1 MTIYRGLGGL
11 HLSLRRLYI
20 IVVID
25 CGVWHLEDNDGKIY
39 RKTTVPESFF
49 NKAWGRQLY
58 LKVTLA
64 QVFSYEFCKI
74 SKNTFFTEHLWATAS
89 KATIKSSS
97 WNFFF
102 FLGGGRGGMRLCYI
116 FFAATMSSISLIIL
130 FFLKMLKKK
139 FLLMSWRIIVTDV
152 IRIK

>member
-11 HLSLRRLYI
+11 HLSLRRLDI

-25 CGVWHLEDNDGKIY
+25 CGVWHFEDNDDKIY

-102 FLGGGRGGMRLCYI
+102 FGGGGEGGNETLLH
-116 FFAATMSSISLIIL
+116 FFRCNNVVNLFDNTVLFENVEKKILI
-130 FFLKMLKKK
+130 
-139 FLLMSWRIIVTDV
+139 DV
-152 IRIK
+152 MTHNRHRRN

>member
-25 CGVWHLEDNDGKIY
+25 CGVWHFEDNDDKIY

-74 SKNTFFTEHLWATAS
+74 SKNTFFQKTPPVAAFGKRKKYWKPLRGAMEELGIKTSTLPDQLHDLLRGHLTE
-89 KATIKSSS
+89 K
-97 WNFFF
+97 
-102 FLGGGRGGMRLCYI
+102 GPE
-116 FFAATMSSISLIIL
+116 
-130 FFLKMLKKK
+130 
-139 FLLMSWRIIVTDV
+139 
-152 IRIK
+152 

>member
-102 FLGGGRGGMRLCYI
+102 FWGGGEGGNETLLH
-116 FFAATMSSISLIIL
+116 FFRCNNVVNLFDNTVLFENVEKKILI
-130 FFLKMLKKK
+130 
-139 FLLMSWRIIVTDV
+139 DV
-152 IRIK
+152 MTHNRHRRN